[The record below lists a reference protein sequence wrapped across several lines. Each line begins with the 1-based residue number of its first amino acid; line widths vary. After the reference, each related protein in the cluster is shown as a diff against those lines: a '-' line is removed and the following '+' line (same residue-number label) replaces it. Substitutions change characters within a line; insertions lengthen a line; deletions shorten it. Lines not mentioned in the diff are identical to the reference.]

1 MTHRKDPGAKSDESF
16 PQASGALPGK
26 RAYEPPEL
34 IEWGSIRDLTQG
46 TKSGKK
52 DFPKAGGSTGV

>member
-1 MTHRKDPGAKSDESF
+1 MATVKDITPGGTCPE
-16 PQASGALPGK
+16 K
-26 RAYEPPEL
+26 RAYEAPEL
-34 IEWGSIRDLTQG
+34 TEWGSIRDLTQG